1 MKIIILSERQLDQLS
16 KKLLSEAVGVP
27 QGIMDAGEKLYHIV
41 LDELKKINDNEENYV
56 IDILNQELVISDLT
70 LNHIKLSIHVEKL
83 EDYEGK
89 PVIASMGVSNEFKF
103 DDGIL
108 MQINIPNKELMLSIN
123 FIVPEEWDPSDL
135 YDTIVSNEIHH
146 ISVMAHELKHRYD
159 REKKPKSLVG
169 DTAIYQAYSS
179 SGLRFGIPVIEKFMR
194 YSYFIQMSE
203 NLVRP
208 TEVATR
214 MIKKGITKKQFYD
227 FIVNDTAYKELKEI
241 QNFSFDYLM
250 KELINQ
256 MDEVDGL
263 IEHTGEDPDNMSV
276 SEKIYFIFR
285 LVYINLVNAKI
296 DIFDNY
302 FYSHKEKISQMFG
315 GMFARQFG
323 VTSKPNEEKEKI
335 RDKFINH
342 VSKYQ
347 NKETQFFVD
356 ECERFNYITTKLMK
370 RIAKVY
376 SLIPDEK
383 EKTNESILNWDLHQ
397 QLMEKKYGKRKIET
411 KYKNWNLK

>member
-41 LDELKKINDNEENYV
+41 LDELKKINDHEENYV

-70 LNHIKLSIHVEKL
+70 LNHINLSIHVEQID
-83 EDYEGK
+83 DYEGK
-89 PVIASMGVSNEFKF
+89 PVIASMGVANEFKF

-108 MQINIPNKELMLSIN
+108 MQINIPNKELMLTIN
-123 FIVPEEWDPSDL
+123 FVVPEEWDPKDL
-135 YDTIVSNEIHH
+135 YDTIASNEIHH

-169 DTAIYQAYSS
+169 DTAIYQAYAS
-179 SGLRFGIPVIEKFMR
+179 SGLRFGIPVIENFIR

-250 KELINQ
+250 KELIKQ
-256 MDEVDGL
+256 IDEVDGL

-315 GMFARQFG
+315 GMFAQQFG
-323 VTSKPNEEKEKI
+323 SMSKPNEEKEKI

-347 NKETQFFVD
+347 NKETKFFVD

-411 KYKNWNLK
+411 KIKDWKIK

>member
-41 LDELKKINDNEENYV
+41 LDELKKINNNEENYV

-70 LNHIKLSIHVEKL
+70 LNHINLSIHVEQID
-83 EDYEGK
+83 DYEGK

-108 MQINIPNKELMLSIN
+108 MQINIPNKELMLTIN
-123 FIVPEEWDPSDL
+123 FVVPEEWDPRDL
-135 YDTIVSNEIHH
+135 YDTFASNEVHH

-179 SGLRFGIPVIEKFMR
+179 TGLRFGIPVIENFMR

-227 FIVNDTAYKELKEI
+227 FIVNDIAYKELKEI

-250 KELINQ
+250 KELIKQ
-256 MDEVDGL
+256 IDEVDGL

-302 FYSHKEKISQMFG
+302 FYSHQEKISQMFG
-315 GMFARQFG
+315 GMFGKQFG
-323 VTSKPNEEKEKI
+323 GISKPNEEKEKI
-335 RDKFINH
+335 RHKFINH

-347 NKETQFFVD
+347 NKETKFFVD

-411 KYKNWNLK
+411 KIKDWKIK